1 MHTSCKTGVQKEIGM
16 KLCWCQFNTQSQPLC
31 CLLNQIVTAMQC
43 SLVWSSQQKRCMPLA
58 IEPQCHLCQF
68 SSWDSP
74 LWRRSWPENWTLIL
88 LSRKIMLPNKIYLQL
103 LIQHQALK
111 LFWAGASKF
120 MQLHIFQRIKLIS
133 CSMAAH
139 DIVNFMPAGPRSF
152 CMEVRRDLE
161 QVLVAC

>member
-1 MHTSCKTGVQKEIGM
+1 
-16 KLCWCQFNTQSQPLC
+16 
-31 CLLNQIVTAMQC
+31 
-43 SLVWSSQQKRCMPLA
+43 
-58 IEPQCHLCQF
+58 
-68 SSWDSP
+68 
-74 LWRRSWPENWTLIL
+74 
-88 LSRKIMLPNKIYLQL
+88 
-103 LIQHQALK
+103 
-111 LFWAGASKF
+111 